1 MHEKEMETKN
11 HIVLVHGASHGA
23 WCWFKLVPLLKLAGH
38 QVTTV
43 DLGASGINP
52 KQIDDITSIS
62 DYLQPLMDFMSSLP
76 QDEKFFKWTPID
88 SLMDCTF
95 TFGGGPENPPTS
107 GSFGPIYLEKR
118 EIELA
123 KMLVRPCGTFFID
136 LAKECPITE
145 AKYRSINRI
154 FVVCHDD
161 GVMKEGFQRW
171 VINNSPPEEVI
182 VINKADHMVMLSKP
196 QELCQC
202 LHEIVQ
208 KY

>member
-1 MHEKEMETKN
+1 MCLFITY
-11 HIVLVHGASHGA
+11 VYG
-23 WCWFKLVPLLKLAGH
+23 LLH
-38 QVTTV
+38 MQ
-43 DLGASGINP
+43 
-52 KQIDDITSIS
+52 
-62 DYLQPLMDFMSSLP
+62 
-76 QDEKFFKWTPID
+76 
-88 SLMDCTF
+88 
-95 TFGGGPENPPTS
+95 
-107 GSFGPIYLEKR
+107 

-145 AKYRSINRI
+145 AKYGSINRY

-171 VINNSPPEEVI
+171 VIENSPPKEVI

-202 LHEIVQ
+202 LQEIAQ